1 MKYKEYLAIFLL
13 LFGILKLSAQNKEK
27 GVTLNISNVTLSEA
41 MTKFEK
47 ASGYTFFS
55 DASQVNTRQKVSL
68 KVKDTPV
75 RKAVDLLLRN
85 TNLTYEITNTQ
96 IALFQKKAESHNKY
110 THLKGKVLDQSGEPV
125 IGASVWI
132 EGTTVGTVTN
142 LDGEYELDATTGSPL
157 KISYIGYQ
165 TQVVKASQGMTVKL

>member
-27 GVTLNISNVTLSEA
+27 GVTFKNISNVTLSEA

-47 ASGYTFFS
+47 ASGYTFFYDKHKS
-55 DASQVNTRQKVSL
+55 IHDKRVSL

-75 RKAVDLLLRN
+75 RQWIFLLRN
-85 TNLTYEITNTQ
+85 TQSDLRNNENTQ

-142 LDGEYELDATTGSPL
+142 LDGEYELDVTTGSPL

-165 TQVVKASQGMTVKL
+165 TQVVKASRGA